1 LVAFTIGYPNQI
13 TSKSLLLT
21 HSRRLDLTSTVHTN
35 LVALSAVQ
43 TFNSV
48 NRGVETVQ
56 NRISTGLKASGARD
70 GAATF
75 GIAQQQRAE
84 ASSLDAVTTSLN
96 RAISIADVAL
106 AAGSSL
112 SDVLTQM
119 REKAVA
125 ASDTSISS
133 MSRAIHNADFIALR
147 DQISGIIANAVF
159 DGQNL
164 LSGPTGTNITFLA
177 STNGS
182 TSLDLPIVDL
192 RLPAAPGAIVN
203 PAAAMYLG
211 SGTALTT
218 AADGIDAAARVS
230 ASLDFLNTELS
241 RLGAASKMFVNQTV
255 YFSKLKDSVTA
266 GIGQMVDADL
276 GYESAQLQALQT
288 RQQLSVQAMSLA
300 NKAPQAILNLL
311 RDI

>member
-1 LVAFTIGYPNQI
+1 MAFTIGYPNQI
-13 TSKSLLLT
+13 TSDTLFLI
-21 HSRRLDLTSTVHTN
+21 HPRGLDLASTVNTN
-35 LVALSAVQ
+35 LAALGAVQ
-43 TFNSV
+43 SFNTV
-48 NRGVETVQ
+48 NRGVEQVQ

-84 ASSLDAVTTSLN
+84 ASSLEAVTTSLN
-96 RAISIADVAL
+96 RALSIADVAL
-106 AAGSSL
+106 AAGSAL

-125 ASDTSISS
+125 ASDTSITD

-147 DQISGIIANAVF
+147 DQIGGIIANASF

-164 LSGPTGTNITFLA
+164 LAGPASSSLTFLA

-182 TSLDLPIVDL
+182 VSLDLPVLDL
-192 RLPAAPGAIVN
+192 RLPASPGAIAS

-211 SGTALTT
+211 SGTALSS
-218 AADGIDAAARVS
+218 AANSVDAAARVS
-230 ASLDFLNTELS
+230 ASLDYLNTELS
-241 RLGAASKMFVNQTV
+241 RLGAASKKFENQIV

-276 GYESAQLQALQT
+276 AYESAQLQALQT

-300 NKAPQAILNLL
+300 NQAPRAILNLL
-311 RDI
+311 RDS

>member
-1 LVAFTIGYPNQI
+1 MVLVALTVGHSNQT
-13 TSKSLLLT
+13 TSKSLSLIR
-21 HSRRLDLTSTVHTN
+21 SRGLDLTSTVNTN
-35 LVALSAVQ
+35 LAALGAVQ
-43 TFNSV
+43 SFNSV

-56 NRISTGLKASGARD
+56 NRISTGPKASGARD
-70 GAATF
+70 GATTF

-84 ASSLDAVTTSLN
+84 ASSLEVVTTSLN
-96 RAISIADVAL
+96 RATSITDVAL

-125 ASDTSISS
+125 ASNTSISD
-133 MSRAIHNADFIALR
+133 MSRAIHNTDFIALR
-147 DQISGIIANAVF
+147 DQIGGIIANAVF

-164 LSGPTGTNITFLA
+164 LGRPTGTNITFLA

-182 TSLDLPIVDL
+182 TSLDLPILDL
-192 RLPAAPGAIVN
+192 RLPATPGTVAS
-203 PAAAMYLG
+203 PAAAKYLG

-218 AADGIDAAARVS
+218 ATNSVDAAARVS

-266 GIGQMVDADL
+266 
-276 GYESAQLQALQT
+276 
-288 RQQLSVQAMSLA
+288 
-300 NKAPQAILNLL
+300 
-311 RDI
+311 

>member
-1 LVAFTIGYPNQI
+1 MAFTIGYPNQI
-13 TSKSLLLT
+13 TSDTLFLI
-21 HSRRLDLTSTVHTN
+21 HPRGLDLASTVNTN
-35 LVALSAVQ
+35 LAALGAVQ
-43 TFNSV
+43 SFNTV
-48 NRGVETVQ
+48 NRGVEQVQ

-84 ASSLDAVTTSLN
+84 ASSLEAVTTSLN
-96 RAISIADVAL
+96 RAVSIADVAL
-106 AAGSSL
+106 AAGSAL

-125 ASDTSISS
+125 ASDTSITD

-147 DQISGIIANAVF
+147 DQIAGIIANASF

-164 LSGPTGTNITFLA
+164 LAGPAASSLSFLA

-182 TSLDLPIVDL
+182 VSLDLPVLDL
-192 RLPAAPGAIVN
+192 RLPASPGAIAS

-211 SGTALTT
+211 SGTALSS
-218 AADGIDAAARVS
+218 AANSVDAAARVS
-230 ASLDFLNTELS
+230 ASLDYLNTELS
-241 RLGAASKMFVNQTV
+241 RLGAASKKFENQIV

-276 GYESAQLQALQT
+276 AYESAQLQALQT

-300 NKAPQAILNLL
+300 NQAPRAILNLL
-311 RDI
+311 RDS

>member
-1 LVAFTIGYPNQI
+1 MVVFTIGYPNQI
-13 TSKSLLLT
+13 TSDTLL
-21 HSRRLDLTSTVHTN
+21 HSHLRGLDLASTINTN
-35 LVALSAVQ
+35 LAALGAVQ
-43 TFNSV
+43 SFNNV
-48 NRGVETVQ
+48 NRGVEAVQ

-84 ASSLDAVTTSLN
+84 ASSLEAVTTSLN
-96 RAISIADVAL
+96 RAVSITDVAL
-106 AAGSSL
+106 AAGSAL

-119 REKAVA
+119 RAKAVA
-125 ASDTSISS
+125 ASDPSISDT
-133 MSRAIHNADFIALR
+133 SRAIYNADFIAWR
-147 DQISGIIANAVF
+147 DQISGIIANASF

-164 LSGPTGTNITFLA
+164 LGGPSGTNITFLA

-182 TSLDLPIVDL
+182 TSLDLPVLDL
-192 RLPAAPGAIVN
+192 RLPASPGAIAS

-218 AADGIDAAARVS
+218 SANSADAAARVS

-241 RLGAASKMFVNQTV
+241 RLGAASKKFENQIV
-255 YFSKLKDSVTA
+255 YFMKLKDSVTA
-266 GIGQMVDADL
+266 GIGQMVDADMA
-276 GYESAQLQALQT
+276 YESAQLQALQT

-300 NKAPQAILNLL
+300 NKAPRAILNLL
-311 RDI
+311 RDS

>member
-1 LVAFTIGYPNQI
+1 MVFTIGYPNQI
-13 TSKSLLLT
+13 TSDTLLLS
-21 HSRRLDLTSTVHTN
+21 HLRGPDLASTINTN
-35 LVALSAVQ
+35 LAALGAVQ
-43 TFNSV
+43 SFNNV
-48 NRGVETVQ
+48 NRGVEAVQ

-84 ASSLDAVTTSLN
+84 ASSLEAVTTSLN
-96 RAISIADVAL
+96 RAVSITDVAL
-106 AAGSSL
+106 AAGSAL

-119 REKAVA
+119 RAKAVA
-125 ASDTSISS
+125 ASDPSISDT
-133 MSRAIHNADFIALR
+133 SRAIYNADFIAWR
-147 DQISGIIANAVF
+147 NQISGIIANANF

-164 LSGPTGTNITFLA
+164 LGGPSGTNITFLA

-182 TSLDLPIVDL
+182 TSLDLPVLDL
-192 RLPAAPGAIVN
+192 RLPASPVAIAS

-218 AADGIDAAARVS
+218 SANSADAAARVS

-241 RLGAASKMFVNQTV
+241 RLGAASKKFENQIV
-255 YFSKLKDSVTA
+255 YFMKLKDSVTA
-266 GIGQMVDADL
+266 GIGQMVDADMA
-276 GYESAQLQALQT
+276 YESAQLQALQT

-300 NKAPQAILNLL
+300 NKAPRAILNLL
-311 RDI
+311 RDS

>member
-1 LVAFTIGYPNQI
+1 MVAFTIGYPNQI
-13 TSKSLLLT
+13 TCNSLLLI
-21 HSRRLDLTSTVHTN
+21 HSGGLDLTSTVHTN
-35 LVALSAVQ
+35 LAALGAVQ
-43 TFNSV
+43 SFNSV

-125 ASDTSISS
+125 ASDTSISV

-147 DQISGIIANAVF
+147 DQIGGIIANAVF

-164 LSGPTGTNITFLA
+164 LSGPSGTNITFLA

-182 TSLDLPIVDL
+182 TSLNLPIVDL
-192 RLPAAPGAIVN
+192 RLPAAPGAIAS

-218 AADGIDAAARVS
+218 AADGVDAAARVS
-230 ASLDFLNTELS
+230 ASLDFVNTELS

-266 GIGQMVDADL
+266 EIGHMVDADL

-288 RQQLSVQAMSLA
+288 RQQLSVQAMSIA
-300 NKAPQAILNLL
+300 NKAPRAVLNLL

>member
-1 LVAFTIGYPNQI
+1 MVFTIGYPNQI
-13 TSKSLLLT
+13 TSDTLL
-21 HSRRLDLTSTVHTN
+21 HSHLRGLDLASTINTN
-35 LVALSAVQ
+35 LAALGAVQ
-43 TFNSV
+43 SFNNV
-48 NRGVETVQ
+48 NRGVEAVQ

-84 ASSLDAVTTSLN
+84 ASSLEAVTTSLN
-96 RAISIADVAL
+96 RAVSITDVAL
-106 AAGSSL
+106 AAGSAL

-119 REKAVA
+119 RAKAVA
-125 ASDTSISS
+125 ASDPSISDT
-133 MSRAIHNADFIALR
+133 SRAIYNADFIAWR
-147 DQISGIIANAVF
+147 DQISGIIANASF

-164 LSGPTGTNITFLA
+164 LGGPSGTNITFLA

-182 TSLDLPIVDL
+182 TSLDLPVLDL
-192 RLPAAPGAIVN
+192 RLPASPGAIAS

-218 AADGIDAAARVS
+218 SANSADAAARVS

-241 RLGAASKMFVNQTV
+241 RLGAASKKFENQIV
-255 YFSKLKDSVTA
+255 YFMKLKDSVTA
-266 GIGQMVDADL
+266 GIGQMVDADMA
-276 GYESAQLQALQT
+276 YESAQLQALQT

-300 NKAPQAILNLL
+300 NKAPRAILNLL
-311 RDI
+311 RDS

>member
-1 LVAFTIGYPNQI
+1 MAFTIGYPNQI
-13 TSKSLLLT
+13 TSDSLFLSHL
-21 HSRRLDLTSTVHTN
+21 RGLDLASTINTN
-35 LVALSAVQ
+35 LAALGAVQ
-43 TFNSV
+43 SFNTV
-48 NRGVETVQ
+48 NRGVDHVQ

-84 ASSLDAVTTSLN
+84 ASSLEAVTTSLN
-96 RAISIADVAL
+96 RAVSIADVAL
-106 AAGSSL
+106 ASGSAL

-125 ASDTSISS
+125 ASDTSITG

-147 DQISGIIANAVF
+147 DQIAGIIANASF

-164 LSGPTGTNITFLA
+164 LGGPAASSLTFLA

-182 TSLDLPIVDL
+182 VSLDLPVLDL
-192 RLPAAPGAIVN
+192 RLPASPGAIVS

-211 SGTALTT
+211 SGTALTS
-218 AADGIDAAARVS
+218 AANSVDAAARVS
-230 ASLDFLNTELS
+230 ASLDYLNTELS
-241 RLGAASKMFVNQTV
+241 RLGAASKKFENQIV

-276 GYESAQLQALQT
+276 AYESAQLQALQT

-300 NKAPQAILNLL
+300 NQAPRAILNLL
-311 RDI
+311 RDS